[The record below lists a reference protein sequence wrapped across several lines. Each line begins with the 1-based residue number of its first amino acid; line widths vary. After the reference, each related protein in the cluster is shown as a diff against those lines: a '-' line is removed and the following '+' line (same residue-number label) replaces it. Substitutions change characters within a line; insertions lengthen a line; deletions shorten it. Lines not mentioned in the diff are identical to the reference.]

1 MWFGDLM
8 VVTLV
13 SRWLAVRK
21 LIEIDQNEINL
32 FHTTHWILTNKF
44 DKTKFTKQ
52 GNEARERQRE
62 RKRGSGN
69 NWLYVLW
76 RIVSQN
82 LITLHSRISAAF
94 SIHAVSNCV
103 GHIVH
108 VHFYSAFNCWLF
120 FFYIPN
126 IAFNS
131 WPNQKSMSIV
141 FVFGEKNISIKQNH
155 FILK

>member
-32 FHTTHWILTNKF
+32 FHTTHWILTNKC
-44 DKTKFTKQ
+44 DKMKFTKQ
-52 GNEARERQRE
+52 G
-62 RKRGSGN
+62 GSGN

-94 SIHAVSNCV
+94 SFHAVSNCV

-120 FFYIPN
+120 LFSHSKYR
-126 IAFNS
+126 
-131 WPNQKSMSIV
+131 V
-141 FVFGEKNISIKQNH
+141 RFVAKPKIHVNCICLWKNRKY
-155 FILK
+155 L